1 MNSPRRIGSNLDTA
15 LTTALSKETLVR
27 LMKSILR
34 ITSEMDHKN
43 TMNVIL
49 NEAKSVLGCTRCI
62 LYIHDEATEHLMRV
76 SSDGTEARIKHS
88 TLSPIVNSVH
98 RTGTSIVR
106 NCLPGG
112 GKNTEGVEGAVPLL
126 LHGERGGGA
135 EERNEEQEI
144 FPLAEE
150 PTAVMHAATEGDGDT
165 GYASIVASPVL
176 GNKGKVVAVLKAV
189 GPKISS
195 AVKSAAAATTE
206 DPDVFTAEDQIIL
219 ETVGSVAGVALTNA
233 FLYRATV
240 VSRERAQGLLTI
252 LQTFG
257 TDLGF
262 QSTVLGLTTHAKQLI
277 GANHCTVFLVDRS
290 LDELITISSDTGT
303 ALRETLVG
311 PSPRVTCAKSGET
324 CRMETEERDIVA
336 VPIRANKTTLGVIE
350 ATNPLTD
357 DGEHSRF
364 TADDVH
370 VLELLG
376 TLVGPKLDRS
386 DFGARATTVAFTEA
400 GKAQDKQPSPGS
412 ARGAFRKQSLPG
424 LEKVIPEDVFEEEEQ
439 EEEPSRLSLGT

>member
-15 LTTALSKETLVR
+15 LATALSKETLVR

-49 NEAKSVLGCTRCI
+49 NEAKSVLGCTSCI

-98 RTGTSIVR
+98 RTGTSILR
-106 NCLPGG
+106 NCPPAGG
-112 GKNTEGVEGAVPLL
+112 GKSTEGVEWTVPT
-126 LHGERGGGA
+126 HGQGSGDVEQGK
-135 EERNEEQEI
+135 EEQEI

-150 PTAVMHAATEGDGDT
+150 PTAVMHAATEGDADT

-176 GNKGKVVAVLKAV
+176 GNHGKVVAVLKAV
-189 GPKISS
+189 GPKTSR
-195 AVKSAAAATTE
+195 AATNTNTTAAATAAAAAAKE
-206 DPDVFTAEDQIIL
+206 DQMDVFTAEDQIIL
-219 ETVGSVAGVALTNA
+219 ETVGSVAGVALANA

-303 ALRETLVG
+303 AIRETLVG
-311 PSPRVTCAKSGET
+311 NSPRVTCAKSGVT
-324 CRMETEERDIVA
+324 CRMETEERDILA
-336 VPIRANKTTLGVIE
+336 VPINANKW
-350 ATNPLTD
+350 
-357 DGEHSRF
+357 
-364 TADDVH
+364 
-370 VLELLG
+370 
-376 TLVGPKLDRS
+376 VGRCHRPRCDLRS
-386 DFGARATTVAFTEA
+386 AGCCCRVA
-400 GKAQDKQPSPGS
+400 SYS
-412 ARGAFRKQSLPG
+412 YL
-424 LEKVIPEDVFEEEEQ
+424 
-439 EEEPSRLSLGT
+439 